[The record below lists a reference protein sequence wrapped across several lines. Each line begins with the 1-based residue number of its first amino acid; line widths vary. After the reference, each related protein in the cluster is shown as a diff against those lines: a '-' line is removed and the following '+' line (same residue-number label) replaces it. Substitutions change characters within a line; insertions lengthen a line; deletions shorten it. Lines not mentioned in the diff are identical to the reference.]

1 MKSRKA
7 SETIS
12 ITTKVVLPND
22 INTLG
27 NLFGGQLLAWMDEIA
42 SVSAHRHCKRVV
54 VTASV
59 NHVSFQK
66 PINHASIVTLEA
78 KVSRSFSSSME
89 IFVDVFVED
98 PVTGERAKC
107 NEAIYTFVAVDQNG
121 GPIQVPELIPET
133 SEEKNRF
140 EGALRRKQLSL
151 ILAGKMKPSEAT
163 ELKKLFFEES
173 LLDRLDYIIC
183 SHLTTPIINM
193 NGVME
198 ILRLCKVLRM
208 IEDTIIQMLHDYLG
222 LVLGRLIQYQTG
234 FMLRTFPNYLFM
246 TNTALE
252 LLKIF

>member
-1 MKSRKA
+1 MKSRKP
-7 SETIS
+7 SDTLS

-22 INTLG
+22 TNTLG

-78 KVSRSFSSSME
+78 KVSRSFNSSME

-98 PVTGERAKC
+98 PVTGERSKC

-133 SEEKNRF
+133 EEEKNRF

-151 ILAGKMKPSEAT
+151 ILAGKMKPSDAA
-163 ELKKLFFEES
+163 ELKKLFFEE
-173 LLDRLDYIIC
+173 
-183 SHLTTPIINM
+183 
-193 NGVME
+193 
-198 ILRLCKVLRM
+198 
-208 IEDTIIQMLHDYLG
+208 
-222 LVLGRLIQYQTG
+222 
-234 FMLRTFPNYLFM
+234 
-246 TNTALE
+246 
-252 LLKIF
+252 